1 MKLHAKEILKNK
13 ADKMVDLIVDE
24 IGTEGQKK
32 LTSSFKDIKDKDT
45 KYIIE
50 VKVTSGRPE
59 DLDNLIDEED
69 IPSKIAEI
77 LTRVEA
83 LETKEDKDTLYDDT
97 SLQERIAVLEN
108 KVDQDT
114 IYDDSGIKA
123 RLTILENKT
132 DKDTVYD
139 DSLIK
144 QMIGEVDVAN
154 DGSLQEQIN
163 QLKNNNG

>member
-13 ADKMVDLIVDE
+13 ADKMVDLIIDE

-32 LTSSFKDIKDKDT
+32 LSSSFKDLKDKDT

-50 VKVTSGRPE
+50 VKITSGRAE
-59 DLDNLIDEED
+59 DLDNIIEEED
-69 IPSKIAEI
+69 IPAKIEEI
-77 LTRVEA
+77 LTRIEA
-83 LETKEDKDTLYDDT
+83 LEVKEDKDTLYDDT
-97 SLQERIAVLEN
+97 DVKDRLTVLEN

-123 RLTILENKT
+123 RLTILENKH

-163 QLKNNNG
+163 QLKNNG